1 MKGLIFSPSMVA
13 AYRGGLKVETRRVVK
28 GMEAFAE
35 PVVSY
40 SETGHSGPGWYAYE
54 AEYPDEGSLFL
65 ECPHGAVGDRIY
77 IKEALVALDVGFGE
91 TARTVAYYATDM
103 QKVLVNGEPL
113 IWWWKP
119 RQLAGM
125 YMPQKAA
132 RAKPRITSLRI
143 ERVQE
148 ITPEG
153 CLAEGIRKRRLPMPG
168 LPTLTYSAKEY
179 PRADEPKADTPQEAY
194 AALWNSLHAK
204 PKAVYRTVKGKKI
217 LDHYESYPWDEKD
230 RNPREEINGHP
241 HHCFPNPYVWVE
253 GVERFTKAAG
263 AE

>member
-1 MKGLIFSPSMVA
+1 MSGLIFSQPMVK
-13 AYRGGLKVETRRVVK
+13 AYRGGIKIETRRVVK
-28 GMEAFAE
+28 GLYFFGEE
-35 PVVSY
+35 VGVVY
-40 SETGHSGPGWYAYE
+40 GEDGHSGPGWYAYDY
-54 AEYPDEGSLFL
+54 ADEGSLFL
-65 ECPHGAVGDRIY
+65 ECPHGKVGDRVY

-103 QKVLVNGEPL
+103 QRVLVNGESL
-113 IWWWKP
+113 IWKWKP

-132 RAKPRITSLRI
+132 RMKPRITSLRI

-153 CLAEGIRKRRLPMPG
+153 CLAEGIRKRRLPIPG
-168 LPTLTYSAKEY
+168 PPVYTYTAKEY
-179 PRADEPKADTPQEAY
+179 PTEPEADTPQEAY

-204 PKAVYRTVKGKKI
+204 PKPVYRTVKGKKI

-230 RNPREEINGHP
+230 RDPREEINGHE
-241 HHCFPNPYVWVE
+241 HFCLPNPYVWVE
-253 GVERFTKAAG
+253 GIEKFKA
-263 AE
+263 